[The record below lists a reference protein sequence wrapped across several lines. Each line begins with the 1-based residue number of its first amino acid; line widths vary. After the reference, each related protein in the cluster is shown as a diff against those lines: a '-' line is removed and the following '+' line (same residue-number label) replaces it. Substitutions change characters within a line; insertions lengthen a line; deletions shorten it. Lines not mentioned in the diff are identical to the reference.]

1 MCVFKLYTDL
11 SAPAVWP
18 QTPVNPLQRL
28 VLFQQMYGHVKFFFS
43 LPLSSPVINTKCHTQ
58 WTWMFQ
64 SMAFKKY
71 RFPSFIINCI
81 CTPYFLS
88 IRLSAYA
95 ALLYVQ
101 IQHLACLISKS
112 KIKIKRPKCASNVSS
127 TSCILVLHPDYCEAV
142 LWQSPFLNVLYK
154 YNWIRF

>member
-1 MCVFKLYTDL
+1 MCSNFTLICPHLRSDPRLLWIHCKDL
-11 SAPAVWP
+11 FYSSKCMVMWS
-18 QTPVNPLQRL
+18 
-28 VLFQQMYGHVKFFFS
+28 FS
-43 LPLSSPVINTKCHTQ
+43 FLSFPLSSPVINTKCHTQ

-88 IRLSAYA
+88 IRLSTYA

-154 YNWIRF
+154 